1 MASLD
6 KTNDK
11 VVEAPKPKKEKDT
24 KPKTIPQYEHI
35 FPKSVVPEMG
45 PMQLDKLERNLLT
58 MDMFNMIKQQ
68 NICVVMNN
76 IAPEIIYTKKY
87 FSLKEI
93 NKSVLPD
100 YNIEGDKWLF
110 QRLTK
115 TFDIK
120 MMKTLVEY
128 QSFPDHFLSINMNV
142 ASILTKEFDQFIAKQ
157 KQMSEMPI
165 ILEISLFDIMSDLAE
180 YYIAQAKLKS
190 LDCKICICRMDI
202 QSLYVLDRELIN
214 VDFLKIRWNKT
225 YISKLSDEEKN
236 KISNAIATQGKMR
249 VVMSDCDSQ
258 NAITFGN
265 NLDIVMFQGFEIDKM
280 QGL

>member
-1 MASLD
+1 MHL
-6 KTNDK
+6 
-11 VVEAPKPKKEKDT
+11 
-24 KPKTIPQYEHI
+24 
-35 FPKSVVPEMG
+35 
-45 PMQLDKLERNLLT
+45 
-58 MDMFNMIKQQ
+58 
-68 NICVVMNN
+68 NN
-76 IAPEIIYTKKY
+76 ISYVTDITNWRQKDYWATISQFLNRDGDCEDYAIAKY
-87 FSLKEI
+87 YSLKEI

-165 ILEISLFDIMSDLAE
+165 ILEKSLFDIMSDLAE

-225 YISKLSDEEKN
+225 IFLS
-236 KISNAIATQGKMR
+236 
-249 VVMSDCDSQ
+249 
-258 NAITFGN
+258 
-265 NLDIVMFQGFEIDKM
+265 
-280 QGL
+280 